1 MTIINANI
9 FPIESAEI
17 KNGYI
22 VTEGGKIKEF
32 GDMKKYKGDPST
44 AKDLCGAMLFPGFI
58 DCHTHL
64 GMFGDSVGFE
74 SEDGN
79 EETDPVTPNLRA
91 IDAVNPQDKGFA
103 EALAAGITTVVSSPG
118 SANPVGGQLVA
129 LKTLGNCI
137 DEMVVSDKIG
147 IKFAFGENPKTVY
160 NTRSQTPTTR
170 MATAALIRESLK
182 RAQRYADDIEKANED
197 PDTDSPET
205 DLKSEALLEL
215 LAGKQM
221 AHIHAHRAD
230 DIATA
235 IRICKEFN
243 LKYVLV
249 HATEGHLISDF
260 LKKENADVI
269 CGPIISHR
277 SKPELKNATTQN
289 AALLTQ
295 AGLRV
300 AICTDHPEV
309 PIDFLALSAA
319 VAMRDGLDRQKALEA
334 LTIVP
339 AQLAGIDKRVGSIK
353 KNKDADFVVY
363 NSDPFL
369 VASKPTAVV
378 VGGEFVNF

>member
-9 FPIESAEI
+9 FPIESLEI

-22 VTEGGKIKEF
+22 VTEDGKIKEF
-32 GDMKKYKGDPST
+32 GDMKKYKGGMEDVV
-44 AKDLCGAMLFPGFI
+44 DLGGAMLFPGFI

-79 EETDPVTPNLRA
+79 EETDPVTPHLRA

-118 SANPVGGQLVA
+118 SANPIGGQLVA
-129 LKTLGNCI
+129 LKTFGSCI
-137 DEMVVSDKIG
+137 DEMLVSDKIG
-147 IKFAFGENPKTVY
+147 IKFSFGENPKTVY
-160 NTRSQTPTTR
+160 NNRSQTPSTR

-182 RAQRYADDIEKANED
+182 RAQRYAEDIKRAKKD
-197 PDTDSPET
+197 PDTDPPEI

-215 LAGKQM
+215 LAGKQV

-235 IRICKEFN
+235 VRICKEFA

-249 HATEGHLISDF
+249 HATEGHMISDF
-260 LKKENADVI
+260 LRKENADVI
-269 CGPIISHR
+269 CGPVISHR

-289 AALLTQ
+289 AALLTK

-339 AQLAGIDKRVGSIK
+339 AKLAGIDKRVGSIK
-353 KNKDADFVVY
+353 KNKDADFVIFDA
-363 NSDPFL
+363 DPFL
-369 VASKPTAVV
+369 VASKPIKVV
-378 VGGEFVNF
+378 VQGKFVNI